1 MNVSR
6 SHDGF
11 FIFDRSKKFI
21 FKKKLEGFTHLENGM
36 LLRSNIFKQN
46 PIVMENQCWCSID
59 FLIETALISTRI
71 RLISVQNLLTF
82 V

>member
-11 FIFDRSKKFI
+11 FAFDRSKKFV
-21 FKKKLEGFTHLENGM
+21 FKKKLEGFARLANGM
-36 LLRSNIFKQN
+36 LLRSIFFNQKS
-46 PIVMENQCWCSID
+46 IVMENQCWCSID

-82 V
+82 F